1 MSNKLTST
9 KKKMASLGIKKTENG
24 DIDYIDVNEK
34 NKSKYNKIN
43 KESQLDS
50 LLKKQATKVTR

>member
-24 DIDYIDVNEK
+24 DINYIDVNEK

-43 KESQLDS
+43 KES
-50 LLKKQATKVTR
+50 